1 MNSELFDKINTILPT
16 LYYEN
21 NNTYD
26 LNYLNKVLFTSM
38 ELLKNLSNKEKIILL
53 NTELTFQ
60 ECTDIIG
67 TSVLLHKIFDKK
79 YVIKQI
85 NITDRKD
92 FLNYYLNGIID
103 NTHLNIIFNIVDNI
117 SFINEIKGLVNNLG
131 KYEIL
136 KMIVSDSVKLE
147 SMGSDAIDKMII
159 YNHFNKKDDHSR
171 NIIRHCKQKLFKLK
185 DYIHTSYA
193 KDVAK
198 TFEKQLKL
206 IVSDEIFLSN
216 HINTRI
222 QLLNLNNT

>member
-1 MNSELFDKINTILPT
+1 MNSKLFDKINTILPT
-16 LYYEN
+16 LYYKN
-21 NNTYD
+21 NNSYD
-26 LNYLNKVLFTSM
+26 LNYLTKVLFTSM

-67 TSVLLHKIFDKK
+67 TSVLLYKVFDKE
-79 YVIKQI
+79 YAIKEI
-85 NITDRKD
+85 VVKDRKE
-92 FLNYYLNGIID
+92 FLNYYLNGIIN
-103 NTHLNIIFNIVDNI
+103 NTHLNIIFDIIENI
-117 SFINEIKGLVNNLG
+117 SFINEIKGLVTHLD

-136 KMIVSDSVKLE
+136 KTIVSDSIKLE
-147 SMGSDAIDKMII
+147 SMGTDAIDKMII

-185 DYIHTSYA
+185 DHIHTSYA
-193 KDVAK
+193 KDIAK
-198 TFEKQLKL
+198 TFEKQLRL
-206 IVSDEIFLSN
+206 IISDEIFLSN